1 MSRIGKAPI
10 VLPANV
16 TIEVSD
22 SNYVTVTGPKG
33 KLEQQITGN
42 VSVTRVEQDGKQAI
56 LLVANDTLAETN
68 AKHGLYRA
76 LIANLVTGVST
87 GFTKSITINGVGYKC
102 AVQGNKLVLNIGFSH
117 PVNFEIPAGL
127 TVTCPSATEILVAG
141 ISKVRVGQFAA
152 DVKAIK
158 KVEPY
163 HGYGIYYTNE
173 HVRRKEIKKTS
184 GKK

>member
-16 TIEVSD
+16 TVEVSD

-42 VSVTRVEQDGKQAI
+42 ISVTRVENEGKNTL

-76 LIANLVTGVST
+76 LLANMVTGVST
-87 GFTKSITINGVGYKC
+87 GFTKSITINGVGYKV
-102 AVQGNKLVLNIGFSH
+102 AVQGNKVVLNIGFSH
-117 PVNFEIPAGL
+117 PVNVEIPQGL
-127 TVTCPSATEILVAG
+127 TVTCPTITEILVAG
-141 ISKVRVGQFAA
+141 ISKEQVGQFAA
-152 DVKAIK
+152 DIKAIK